1 MASTRAGGAAHD
13 RASCTDLQVCASHT
27 PKLTLAVCIAYPPVS
42 AYRLVGQKRAP
53 AAARNLLEDLFSGS
67 GRPASAKVAV
77 VLIDEIDMLLSRDQ
91 DILYNLFGWP
101 QQPGAKLAIIG
112 IANTLDLPERLLPK
126 IARCAHCTLC

>member
-1 MASTRAGGAAHD
+1 M
-13 RASCTDLQVCASHT
+13 
-27 PKLTLAVCIAYPPVS
+27 CIAYPPVS

>member
-1 MASTRAGGAAHD
+1 MLLIGGCH
-13 RASCTDLQVCASHT
+13 
-27 PKLTLAVCIAYPPVS
+27 LA
-42 AYRLVGQKRAP
+42 GQKRAP

-67 GRPASAKVAV
+67 GRPASARAAV

-126 IARCAHCTLC
+126 IARCDRCTTC